1 MCFDFYPY
9 LRFVRIV
16 NILDHGVIDN
26 TTDFG
31 SVVMGLSPVGP
42 TFVVIVFSDYF
53 LKLFIVLPFVR
64 IVKLFRARM
73 YQDWRGSLARSLW
86 RV

>member
-1 MCFDFYPY
+1 MLFTFYQY

-26 TTDFG
+26 TTGFG
-31 SVVMGLSPVGP
+31 PVVMGLSPVGP

-53 LKLFIVLPFVR
+53 
-64 IVKLFRARM
+64 
-73 YQDWRGSLARSLW
+73 
-86 RV
+86 

>member
-16 NILDHGVIDN
+16 NILDYGVIGN
-26 TTDFG
+26 TVDFDSAIVG
-31 SVVMGLSPVGP
+31 SSPASP

-53 LKLFIVLPFVR
+53 
-64 IVKLFRARM
+64 
-73 YQDWRGSLARSLW
+73 
-86 RV
+86 

>member
-16 NILDHGVIDN
+16 NILDHSVIGN

-31 SVVMGLSPVGP
+31 SVVMGSSPVGP

-53 LKLFIVLPFVR
+53 
-64 IVKLFRARM
+64 
-73 YQDWRGSLARSLW
+73 
-86 RV
+86 

>member
-16 NILDHGVIDN
+16 NILDYGVIGN
-26 TTDFG
+26 TVDFDSAIVG
-31 SVVMGLSPVGP
+31 SSPASP

-53 LKLFIVLPFVR
+53 LKVIYSFTVR
-64 IVKLFRARM
+64 ENSKTF
-73 YQDWRGSLARSLW
+73 
-86 RV
+86 